1 MVGKCGGCLLKLGQ
15 EVSTKSHS
23 GGEAGRGCEEAA
35 AVEQGISW
43 QAENRTGHLTIE
55 GGMRQG

>member
-1 MVGKCGGCLLKLGQ
+1 MVGKCGECFLKLGQ
-15 EVSTKSHS
+15 EISTKSHS
-23 GGEAGRGCEEAA
+23 GGEAGRGGEEAA
-35 AVEQGISW
+35 AVEQGTSW